1 MRLPPPPQWWRSL
14 RRRATRRFR
23 RVPVVVQLS
32 AVECGAACLA
42 MILGYFG
49 RKTRIAECRDVCSP
63 GRDGVNAQ
71 IIAKAARQFGLSVR
85 AFSLQHTD
93 FSAIALPAIIHW
105 NFNHFVVLERWSPR
119 QMTIVDPAFG
129 RRTVSAREFDQRFTG
144 IVLICTPGPA
154 FERRRSAGQSPWR
167 SFARTLLDAPTL
179 VAQILMASLLLQGV
193 GFVLPLM
200 TKIMVDNAFSDQFDQ
215 LTSRIVA
222 GLILIALIKLAVQY
236 TRSLLVLQFQL
247 RFDTQLMGHFFR
259 HLLGLPLAFFEQR
272 TTGDLLM
279 RLSSN
284 SAIREIITGQVLS
297 LLLDGLMMVVY
308 LGGLLWVSPLFAATV
323 VLLGLA
329 QVLLLLGTN
338 ARTQQLIEADLVT
351 QSEAQGY
358 LVETLGGVAT
368 IKSAGAEQ
376 QVFAHWQNLFF
387 KQRNSTLHRQRWA
400 ALIDGILATFQL
412 ITPLVLLWLGLR
424 YVHSGA
430 LNLGSM
436 LALTAIATLAL
447 APVNALIGQG
457 QRFQVL
463 GAYLERLFDVL
474 NAVPE
479 QAEAA
484 SYQRPTLQ
492 GGVELANVAFRYDQH
507 SPLVLRDV
515 SLQVA
520 PGQKVAIVGR
530 SGSGKTTLAKLMLG
544 LYRPDQG
551 RIAYDGIDLE
561 DCDRAHIR
569 AQMGVVMQDSILFSG
584 SLRQNIA
591 FHRHALTL
599 EEIVAAAQRAGLH
612 QDIQALPMGY
622 ETRISEGSAGLSGGQ
637 RQRVALARAL
647 AKAPALLILD
657 EATSHL
663 DTTTERIVEVNLSAL
678 TCTRIVIA
686 HRLSTIRDAD
696 IIVVME
702 QGAIVEQGT
711 HAELLARD
719 GAYTALL
726 RNQLG
731 S

>member
-1 MRLPPPPQWWRSL
+1 
-14 RRRATRRFR
+14 
-23 RVPVVVQLS
+23 
-32 AVECGAACLA
+32 

-49 RKTRIAECRDVCSP
+49 RNTRIAECRDVCAP
-63 GRDGVNAQ
+63 GRDGVYAQ
-71 IIAKAARQFGLSVR
+71 IIAKAARQFGLNVR

-93 FSAIALPAIIHW
+93 FSTIALPAIIHW
-105 NFNHFVVLERWSPR
+105 NFNHFVVLERWSPK
-119 QMTIVDPAFG
+119 QMTIVDPAAG

-144 IVLICTPGPA
+144 IVLICTPA
-154 FERRRSAGQSPWR
+154 ASFERRRSTGQHPWR

-200 TKIMVDNAFSDQFDQ
+200 TKILVDKAFTAQFDQ
-215 LTSRIVA
+215 LTSRIIA
-222 GLILIALIKLAVQY
+222 GLILIALIKLVVQY

-247 RFDTQLMGHFFR
+247 RFDTQLMGHFFK

-279 RLSSN
+279 RLTSN
-284 SAIREIITGQVLS
+284 SAVREIITGQVLS
-297 LLLDGLMMVVY
+297 LVLDGLMMVVY
-308 LGGLLWVSPLFAATV
+308 LGVLLWVSPLFAAAV

-329 QVLLLLGTN
+329 QVLLLLSTN

-358 LVETLGGVAT
+358 LVEALSGVAT

-376 QVFAHWQNLFF
+376 QVFTHWQNLFF
-387 KQRNSTLHRQRWA
+387 KQRNSALHRQRSS
-400 ALIDGILATFQL
+400 ALIDGLLATIQL

-424 YVHSGA
+424 YVHNGT

-436 LALTAIATLAL
+436 LALNAIATLAL

-474 NAVPE
+474 NATSE
-479 QAEAA
+479 QTESA
-484 SYQRPTLQ
+484 SYEQPALQ
-492 GGVELANVAFRYDQH
+492 GGVDLANVSFRYDQH
-507 SPLVLRDV
+507 SPFVLRDI
-515 SLQVA
+515 SLQVT

-530 SGSGKTTLAKLMLG
+530 TGSGKTTLAKLMLG
-544 LYRPDQG
+544 LYRPEQG

-561 DCDRAHIR
+561 VCDRAHIR
-569 AQMGVVMQDSILFSG
+569 AQMGVVMQDSTLFSG
-584 SLRQNIA
+584 SLRQNID
-591 FHRHALTL
+591 FHRHTLTMD
-599 EEIVAAAQRAGLH
+599 EIVTAAQRAGIH
-612 QDIQALPMGY
+612 QDIQTMPMGY
-622 ETRISEGSAGLSGGQ
+622 ETRISEGSGGLSGGQ

-647 AKAPALLILD
+647 VKRPALLILD

-663 DTTTERIVEVNLSAL
+663 DTTTERIVETNLSEL
-678 TCTRIVIA
+678 KCTRIVIA

-696 IIVVME
+696 KIVVLE

-711 HAELLARD
+711 HEELLARD
-719 GAYTALL
+719 GAYMTLL